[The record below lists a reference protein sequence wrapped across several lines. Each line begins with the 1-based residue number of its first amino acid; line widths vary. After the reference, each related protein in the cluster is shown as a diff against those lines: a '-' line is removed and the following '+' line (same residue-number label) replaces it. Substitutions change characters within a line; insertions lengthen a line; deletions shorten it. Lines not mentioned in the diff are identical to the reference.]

1 VTRPRPL
8 DGLLVLDFSQYVAGP
23 RATMLLSDLG
33 ADVIKVERPGGDAYR
48 HYDPVVP
55 GQSRYFCSLNRGKR
69 SVICDL
75 ARPEGRELAA
85 GLIAR
90 ADAVVHNFL
99 PSRAAAF
106 GLDAAAVKRINDR
119 AVVCAISA
127 FGSVGPEAGTPGY
140 DLIAQAVA
148 GLLASATHTGQQVPE
163 RLGRM
168 PLADFT
174 TGLLAAV
181 AVLTGLLQRQRAP
194 GAPDFEVSL
203 LGASLTL
210 QAQQLATEQ
219 DTTGQET
226 TGQETTGQETT
237 EQETDPA
244 RRFDAQAMREQTAAR
259 AAAAELEPFYRCYET
274 ADAFIAVGC
283 LDVAQRRRLLA
294 TLDLAD
300 PYVEN
305 PQRPAAH
312 EQERSARAALV
323 REVER
328 RLLAGTAAEWIERFT
343 AAGVPVAEV
352 RTLDAAAASAQA
364 RANGLIISLD
374 QPGLGPTRLLG
385 GVVKQGGE
393 PLVTT
398 RRAPGPGEHQHELER
413 LAAVGPGA
421 DDRAGGGAMSAAE
434 SGAASAAE
442 AAR

>member
-1 VTRPRPL
+1 MTRIRPL

-23 RATMLLSDLG
+23 LASMLLSDLG
-33 ADVIKVERPGGDAYR
+33 ADVVKIERPGGDAYR

-75 ARPEGRELAA
+75 ARPEGREVAA
-85 GLIAR
+85 GLIAH

-148 GLLASATHTGQQVPE
+148 GLLASAAYPGQEVPE

-181 AVLTGLLQRQRAP
+181 AVLTGLLDRERHP
-194 GAPDFEVSL
+194 VRDGRGAADFEVSL

-210 QAQQLATEQ
+210 QAQQLSTEE
-219 DTTGQET
+219 G
-226 TGQETTGQETT
+226 
-237 EQETDPA
+237 PA
-244 RRFDAQAMREQTAAR
+244 PPGRFDAGAMREQTAAR
-259 AAAAELEPFYRCYET
+259 AAAAELEPFYRCYQT

-294 TLDLAD
+294 ALGLAD
-300 PYVEN
+300 PFVEN
-305 PQRPAAH
+305 PQRPAAD
-312 EQERSARAALV
+312 EQER
-323 REVER
+323 
-328 RLLAGTAAEWIERFT
+328 ID
-343 AAGVPVAEV
+343 P
-352 RTLDAAAASAQA
+352 D
-364 RANGLIISLD
+364 
-374 QPGLGPTRLLG
+374 
-385 GVVKQGGE
+385 
-393 PLVTT
+393 
-398 RRAPGPGEHQHELER
+398 GPG
-413 LAAVGPGA
+413 
-421 DDRAGGGAMSAAE
+421 AGGGAPPAWRHGRRVDRAVHRGR
-434 SGAASAAE
+434 GARGRGPHPGRGGRLGPGAGQRAGHQPRPARARADE
-442 AAR
+442 AARRRGQARRRAAGQAAARPGRWRASARARAAGRRSARRR

>member
-1 VTRPRPL
+1 MTRPL

-23 RATMLLSDLG
+23 LATMLLSDLG
-33 ADVIKVERPGGDAYR
+33 ADVVKVERPGGDAYR

-55 GQSRYFCSLNRGKR
+55 GQSRYFSSLNRGKR

-75 ARPEGRELAA
+75 ASPEGRELAA

-99 PSRAAAF
+99 PARAEAF
-106 GLDAAAVKRINDR
+106 GLDAATVKRLNER

-148 GLLASATHTGQQVPE
+148 GLLAAAAHPGQQVPE

-181 AVLTGLLQRQRAP
+181 AVLSGLLQRQRTP
-194 GAPDFEVSL
+194 GAHDFEVSL

-219 DTTGQET
+219 ET
-226 TGQETTGQETT
+226 TDRETG
-237 EQETDPA
+237 PS

-259 AAAAELEPFYRCYET
+259 AAAAELEPFYRCYQT

-305 PQRPAAH
+305 PQRPAVD

-323 REVER
+323 REIES
-328 RLLAGTAAEWIERFT
+328 RLRVGPAAEWIARFT

-364 RANGLIISLD
+364 RANGLVISLD

-393 PLVTT
+393 PLVTP
-398 RRAPGPGEHQHELER
+398 RRAPGLGEHQQELER
-413 LAAVGPGA
+413 LAA
-421 DDRAGGGAMSAAE
+421 AGNR
-434 SGAASAAE
+434 AE

>member
-1 VTRPRPL
+1 MTRPL

-23 RATMLLSDLG
+23 LATMLLSDLG
-33 ADVIKVERPGGDAYR
+33 ADVVKVERPGGDAYR

-55 GQSRYFCSLNRGKR
+55 GQSRYFSSLNRGKR

-75 ARPEGRELAA
+75 ASPEGRELAA
-85 GLIAR
+85 GLITR

-99 PSRAAAF
+99 PARAEAF
-106 GLDAAAVKRINDR
+106 GLDAATVKRLNER

-148 GLLASATHTGQQVPE
+148 GLLAAAAHPGQQVPE

-181 AVLTGLLQRQRAP
+181 AVLSGLLQRQRTP
-194 GAPDFEVSL
+194 GAHDFEVSL

-219 DTTGQET
+219 ET
-226 TGQETTGQETT
+226 TDRETG
-237 EQETDPA
+237 PS

-259 AAAAELEPFYRCYET
+259 AAAAELEPFYRCYQT

-305 PQRPAAH
+305 PQRPAVD

-323 REVER
+323 REIES
-328 RLLAGTAAEWIERFT
+328 RLRVGPAAEWIARFT

-364 RANGLIISLD
+364 RANGLVISLD

-393 PLVTT
+393 PLVTP
-398 RRAPGPGEHQHELER
+398 RRAPDLGEHQQELER
-413 LAAVGPGA
+413 LAA
-421 DDRAGGGAMSAAE
+421 AGNR
-434 SGAASAAE
+434 AE

>member
-1 VTRPRPL
+1 VPPVTRPRPL

-23 RATMLLSDLG
+23 LATMLLSDLG

-75 ARPEGRELAA
+75 GRPEGRELAA

-148 GLLASATHTGQQVPE
+148 GLLASAAHTGQQVPE

-219 DTTGQET
+219 ET
-226 TGQETTGQETT
+226 TGQETTGQET
-237 EQETDPA
+237 DPS

-393 PLVTT
+393 PLVTA

-421 DDRAGGGAMSAAE
+421 DDRAGGMSAAE

>member
-1 VTRPRPL
+1 MTRPL

-23 RATMLLSDLG
+23 LATMLLSDLG
-33 ADVIKVERPGGDAYR
+33 ADVVKVERPGGDAYR

-55 GQSRYFCSLNRGKR
+55 GQSRYFSSLNRGKR

-75 ARPEGRELAA
+75 ASPEGRELAA

-99 PSRAAAF
+99 PARAEAF
-106 GLDAAAVKRINDR
+106 GLDAATVKRLNER
-119 AVVCAISA
+119 
-127 FGSVGPEAGTPGY
+127 
-140 DLIAQAVA
+140 A
-148 GLLASATHTGQQVPE
+148 GLLAAAAHPGQQVPE

-181 AVLTGLLQRQRAP
+181 AVLSGLLQRQRTP
-194 GAPDFEVSL
+194 GAHDFEVSL

-210 QAQQLATEQ
+210 QAQQLATEE
-219 DTTGQET
+219 ET
-226 TGQETTGQETT
+226 TDRETG
-237 EQETDPA
+237 PS

-259 AAAAELEPFYRCYET
+259 AAAAELEPFYRCYQT

-305 PQRPAAH
+305 PQRPAVD

-323 REVER
+323 REIES
-328 RLLAGTAAEWIERFT
+328 RLRVGPAAEWIARLT

-364 RANGLIISLD
+364 RANGLVISLD

-393 PLVTT
+393 PLVTP
-398 RRAPGPGEHQHELER
+398 RRAPDLGEHQQELER
-413 LAAVGPGA
+413 LAA
-421 DDRAGGGAMSAAE
+421 AGNR
-434 SGAASAAE
+434 AE

>member
-1 VTRPRPL
+1 MTRPL

-23 RATMLLSDLG
+23 LATMLLSDLG
-33 ADVIKVERPGGDAYR
+33 ADVVKVERPGGDAYR

-55 GQSRYFCSLNRGKR
+55 GQSRYFSSLNRGKR

-75 ARPEGRELAA
+75 ASPEGRELAA

-99 PSRAAAF
+99 PARAEAF
-106 GLDAAAVKRINDR
+106 GLDAATVKRLNER

-148 GLLASATHTGQQVPE
+148 GLLAAAAHPGQQVPE

-181 AVLTGLLQRQRAP
+181 AVLSGLLQRQRTP
-194 GAPDFEVSL
+194 GAHDFEVSL

-210 QAQQLATEQ
+210 QAQQLAT
-219 DTTGQET
+219 DQET
-226 TGQETTGQETT
+226 G
-237 EQETDPA
+237 PS

-259 AAAAELEPFYRCYET
+259 AAAAELEPFYRCYQT

-294 TLDLAD
+294 TLDLTD

-305 PQRPAAH
+305 PQRPAVD
-312 EQERSARAALV
+312 ERERSARAALV
-323 REVER
+323 RQIES
-328 RLLAGTAAEWIERFT
+328 RLRGGPAAEWIARFT

-364 RANGLIISLD
+364 RANGLVIALD

-393 PLVTT
+393 PLVTP
-398 RRAPGPGEHQHELER
+398 RRAPDLGEHQQELER
-413 LAAVGPGA
+413 LAA
-421 DDRAGGGAMSAAE
+421 AANR
-434 SGAASAAE
+434 AE

>member
-1 VTRPRPL
+1 MTRPL

-23 RATMLLSDLG
+23 LATMLLSDLG
-33 ADVIKVERPGGDAYR
+33 ADVVKVERPGGDAYR

-55 GQSRYFCSLNRGKR
+55 GQSRYFSSLNRGKR

-99 PSRAAAF
+99 PARAAAF
-106 GLDAAAVKRINDR
+106 GLDAATVKRLNDR

-148 GLLASATHTGQQVPE
+148 GLLASAAHTGQQVPE

-181 AVLTGLLQRQRAP
+181 AVLSGLLQRQRTP
-194 GAPDFEVSL
+194 GPPDFEVSL

-219 DTTGQET
+219 DTAQDAG
-226 TGQETTGQETT
+226 
-237 EQETDPA
+237 PA
-244 RRFDAQAMREQTAAR
+244 RRFDAEAMREQTVAR
-259 AAAAELEPFYRCYET
+259 AAAAELEPFYRCYQT

-305 PQRPAAH
+305 PQRPAADD
-312 EQERSARAALV
+312 QERSARAALV
-323 REVER
+323 REIES
-328 RLLAGTAAEWIERFT
+328 RLREGPAAEWIERFT

-364 RANGLIISLD
+364 RANGLVISLD

-393 PLVTT
+393 PLVTP
-398 RRAPGPGEHQHELER
+398 RRAPDLGEHQQELER
-413 LAAVGPGA
+413 LA
-421 DDRAGGGAMSAAE
+421 SAT
-434 SGAASAAE
+434 SQTK

>member
-1 VTRPRPL
+1 VPAVTGGHDGTAPGPRAGSRPL

-23 RATMLLSDLG
+23 LATMLLSDLG
-33 ADVIKVERPGGDAYR
+33 ADVVKVERPGGDAYR
-48 HYDPVVP
+48 HYDPVVA

-99 PSRAAAF
+99 PARATAF
-106 GLDAAAVKRINDR
+106 GLDATTVERINPR

-127 FGSVGPEAGTPGY
+127 FGSIGPEAGTPGY

-148 GLLASATHTGQQVPE
+148 GLLASAAHPGREVPE

-174 TGLLAAV
+174 AGLLAAV
-181 AVLTGLLQRQRAP
+181 AVLTGLLDRERRHRGPAP
-194 GAPDFEVSL
+194 ATDFEVSL

-210 QAQQLATEQ
+210 QAQQLATEV
-219 DTTGQET
+219 
-226 TGQETTGQETT
+226 
-237 EQETDPA
+237 PA
-244 RRFDAQAMREQTAAR
+244 GPAGRFDAAALHEQTAAR
-259 AAAAELEPFYRCYET
+259 AAAADLEPFYRCYQT

-294 TLDLAD
+294 TLGLAD
-300 PYVEN
+300 PFVEN
-305 PQRPAAH
+305 PQRPAAD
-312 EQERSARAALV
+312 EQERAARTALV

-328 RLLAGTAAEWIERFT
+328 LLREGPAAEWIERFT

-352 RTLDAAAASAQA
+352 RTLDAAASSAQA
-364 RANGLIISLD
+364 LANGLVISLD

-393 PLVTT
+393 PLVTA
-398 RRAPGPGEHQHELER
+398 RRAPDAGEHQQELER
-413 LAAVGPGA
+413 LAA
-421 DDRAGGGAMSAAE
+421 
-434 SGAASAAE
+434 AASTAE
-442 AAR
+442 AVR

>member
-1 VTRPRPL
+1 MTRIRPL

-23 RATMLLSDLG
+23 LASMLLSDLG
-33 ADVIKVERPGGDAYR
+33 ADVVKIERPGGDAYR

-75 ARPEGRELAA
+75 ARPEGREVAA
-85 GLIAR
+85 GLIAH

-148 GLLASATHTGQQVPE
+148 GLLASAAYPGQEVPE

-181 AVLTGLLQRQRAP
+181 AVLTGLLDRERHP
-194 GAPDFEVSL
+194 VRDGRGAADFEVSL

-210 QAQQLATEQ
+210 QAQQLSTEE
-219 DTTGQET
+219 G
-226 TGQETTGQETT
+226 
-237 EQETDPA
+237 PA
-244 RRFDAQAMREQTAAR
+244 PPGRFDAGAMREQTAAR
-259 AAAAELEPFYRCYET
+259 AAAAELEPFYRCYQT

-294 TLDLAD
+294 ALGLAD
-300 PYVEN
+300 PFVEN
-305 PQRPAAH
+305 PQRPAAD
-312 EQERSARAALV
+312 EQERITRTALV

-328 RLLAGTAAEWIERFT
+328 RLLGGTAAEWIERFT

-364 RANGLIISLD
+364 LANGLVISLD
-374 QPGLGPTRLLG
+374 QPGLGLTRLLG

-393 PLVTT
+393 PLV
-398 RRAPGPGEHQHELER
+398 RPLRAPGAGEHQHELER
-413 LAAVGPGA
+413 LAAAARGA
-421 DDRAGGGAMSAAE
+421 DERAGSAAE
-434 SGAASAAE
+434 AGTAGAAE

>member
-1 VTRPRPL
+1 MTRPL

-23 RATMLLSDLG
+23 LATMLLSDLG
-33 ADVIKVERPGGDAYR
+33 ADVVKVERPGGDAYR
-48 HYDPVVP
+48 HYDPVGP
-55 GQSRYFCSLNRGKR
+55 GQSRYFSSLNRGKR

-75 ARPEGRELAA
+75 ASPEGRELAA

-99 PSRAAAF
+99 PARAAAF
-106 GLDAAAVKRINDR
+106 GLDAATVKGLNDR
-119 AVVCAISA
+119 AVLCAISA
-127 FGSVGPEAGTPGY
+127 FGSVGPEASTPGY

-148 GLLASATHTGQQVPE
+148 GLLAAAAHPGQQVPE

-181 AVLTGLLQRQRAP
+181 AVLSGLLQRQRTP

-210 QAQQLATEQ
+210 QAQQLATELQ
-219 DTTGQET
+219 TG
-226 TGQETTGQETT
+226 
-237 EQETDPA
+237 PA
-244 RRFDAQAMREQTAAR
+244 RRFDAEAMREQSAAR
-259 AAAAELEPFYRCYET
+259 AAAAELEPFYRCYQT

-305 PQRPAAH
+305 PQRPAAD
-312 EQERSARAALV
+312 ERERSARAALV

-328 RLLAGTAAEWIERFT
+328 RLLGGTAAEWIERFT

-364 RANGLIISLD
+364 RANGLVISLD
-374 QPGLGPTRLLG
+374 QPGLGLTRLLG

-393 PLVTT
+393 PLVTP
-398 RRAPGPGEHQHELER
+398 RRAPDLGEHQQELER
-413 LAAVGPGA
+413 LAA
-421 DDRAGGGAMSAAE
+421 AANR
-434 SGAASAAE
+434 AE
-442 AAR
+442 ATR

>member
-1 VTRPRPL
+1 MTRPL

-23 RATMLLSDLG
+23 LATMLLSDLG
-33 ADVIKVERPGGDAYR
+33 ADVVKVERPGGDAYR

-55 GQSRYFCSLNRGKR
+55 GQSRYFSSLNRGKR

-75 ARPEGRELAA
+75 ARPEGRGLAA

-99 PSRAAAF
+99 PARAAAF
-106 GLDAAAVKRINDR
+106 GLDPATVKRLNDR

-148 GLLASATHTGQQVPE
+148 GLLAAAAHPGQQVPE

-181 AVLTGLLQRQRAP
+181 AVLSGLLQRQRTP
-194 GAPDFEVSL
+194 GAHDFEVSL

-219 DTTGQET
+219 DTAQEA
-226 TGQETTGQETT
+226 G
-237 EQETDPA
+237 PA
-244 RRFDAQAMREQTAAR
+244 RRFDAEAMREQTAAR
-259 AAAAELEPFYRCYET
+259 AAAAELEPFYRCYQT

-294 TLDLAD
+294 TLELAD

-305 PQRPAAH
+305 PQRPAAD
-312 EQERSARAALV
+312 ERERSARAALV
-323 REVER
+323 REIES
-328 RLLAGTAAEWIERFT
+328 RLLGGPAAEWIERFT

-364 RANGLIISLD
+364 RANGLVISLD

-393 PLVTT
+393 PLVTP
-398 RRAPGPGEHQHELER
+398 RRAPDLGEHQQELER
-413 LAAVGPGA
+413 LAVL
-421 DDRAGGGAMSAAE
+421 SAANQTK
-434 SGAASAAE
+434 

>member
-1 VTRPRPL
+1 MTRPL

-23 RATMLLSDLG
+23 LATMLLSDLG
-33 ADVIKVERPGGDAYR
+33 ADVVKVERPGGDAYR

-55 GQSRYFCSLNRGKR
+55 GQSRYFSSLNRGKR
-69 SVICDL
+69 SVVCDL
-75 ARPEGRELAA
+75 ASPEGRELAA

-99 PSRAAAF
+99 PARAAAF
-106 GLDAAAVKRINDR
+106 GLDAATVKRLNDR

-148 GLLASATHTGQQVPE
+148 GLLAAAAHPGQQVPE

-181 AVLTGLLQRQRAP
+181 AVLSGLLQRQRTP
-194 GAPDFEVSL
+194 GAQDFEVSL

-219 DTTGQET
+219 ET
-226 TGQETTGQETT
+226 ADREAG
-237 EQETDPA
+237 PA
-244 RRFDAQAMREQTAAR
+244 RRFDAEAMREQTAAR
-259 AAAAELEPFYRCYET
+259 AAAAELEPFYRCYQT

-305 PQRPAAH
+305 PQRPAAD
-312 EQERSARAALV
+312 ERERSARAALV
-323 REVER
+323 LQIES
-328 RLLAGTAAEWIERFT
+328 RLRGGPAAEWIERFT

-364 RANGLIISLD
+364 RANGLVISLD

-393 PLVTT
+393 PLVTP
-398 RRAPGPGEHQHELER
+398 RRAPDLGEHQQELER
-413 LAAVGPGA
+413 LAAAPH
-421 DDRAGGGAMSAAE
+421 R
-434 SGAASAAE
+434 AE

>member
-1 VTRPRPL
+1 MTRPL

-23 RATMLLSDLG
+23 LATMLLSDLG
-33 ADVIKVERPGGDAYR
+33 ADVVKVERPGGDAYR

-55 GQSRYFCSLNRGKR
+55 GQSRYFSSLNRGKR

-99 PSRAAAF
+99 PARAAAF
-106 GLDAAAVKRINDR
+106 GLDAATVKRLNDR

-127 FGSVGPEAGTPGY
+127 FGSVGPEAATPGY

-148 GLLASATHTGQQVPE
+148 GLLASAAHTGQQVPE

-181 AVLTGLLQRQRAP
+181 AVLSGLLQRQRTP
-194 GAPDFEVSL
+194 GPPDFEVSL

-219 DTTGQET
+219 DTAQDAG
-226 TGQETTGQETT
+226 
-237 EQETDPA
+237 PA
-244 RRFDAQAMREQTAAR
+244 RRFDAEAMREQTVAR
-259 AAAAELEPFYRCYET
+259 AAAAELEPFYRCYQT

-305 PQRPAAH
+305 PQRPAADD
-312 EQERSARAALV
+312 QERSARAALV
-323 REVER
+323 REIES
-328 RLLAGTAAEWIERFT
+328 RLREGPAAEWIERFT

-364 RANGLIISLD
+364 RANGLVISLD

-393 PLVTT
+393 PLVTP
-398 RRAPGPGEHQHELER
+398 RRAPDLGEHQQELER
-413 LAAVGPGA
+413 LA
-421 DDRAGGGAMSAAE
+421 SAT
-434 SGAASAAE
+434 SQTK

>member
-1 VTRPRPL
+1 MTRPL

-23 RATMLLSDLG
+23 LATMLLSDLG
-33 ADVIKVERPGGDAYR
+33 ADVVKVERPGGDAYR
-48 HYDPVVP
+48 HYDPVGP
-55 GQSRYFCSLNRGKR
+55 GQSRYFSSLNRGKR

-75 ARPEGRELAA
+75 ASPEGRELAA

-99 PSRAAAF
+99 PARAAAF
-106 GLDAAAVKRINDR
+106 GLDPATVKGLNDR
-119 AVVCAISA
+119 AVLCAISA

-148 GLLASATHTGQQVPE
+148 GLLAAAAHPGQQVPE

-181 AVLTGLLQRQRAP
+181 AVLSGLLQRQRTP
-194 GAPDFEVSL
+194 GAQDFEVSL

-219 DTTGQET
+219 ETG
-226 TGQETTGQETT
+226 
-237 EQETDPA
+237 PA
-244 RRFDAQAMREQTAAR
+244 RRFDAEAMREQTAAR
-259 AAAAELEPFYRCYET
+259 AAAAELEPFYRCYQT

-305 PQRPAAH
+305 PQRPAAD
-312 EQERSARAALV
+312 ERERSARAALV
-323 REVER
+323 RQIESRLR
-328 RLLAGTAAEWIERFT
+328 RGPAAGWIERFT

-364 RANGLIISLD
+364 RANGLVISLD

-385 GVVKQGGE
+385 GVVKQGGA
-393 PLVTT
+393 PLVTP
-398 RRAPGPGEHQHELER
+398 RRAPDLGEHQRELER
-413 LAAVGPGA
+413 LAA
-421 DDRAGGGAMSAAE
+421 AANR
-434 SGAASAAE
+434 AE
-442 AAR
+442 ATR